1 MPKINYLQVADKLAK
16 RRKFIGPYFIIPV
29 LVLLAIFL
37 YLFFQNSS
45 SDRLDVS
52 YRTTMDTA
60 VELRFVP
67 GSSKESVQVREAVFT
82 EIKRLEELFSR
93 SIADSEINRINN
105 SAGRRPVSVNPE
117 VIFVTEKAIDYANL
131 SRGAFDPTI
140 APLIDLWG
148 FLGQNYR
155 LPGITEIEETLPLVD
170 YTLLEIDSSR
180 STIYLPREGMA
191 LELGGIAKGYIVDQ
205 ALQVLIRAGI
215 EHAFINAGGD
225 IGLIGAK
232 PDGSPWRIGIRH
244 PRKENEIIAVLQATG
259 GAVVTS
265 GDYQRTFEEN
275 SISYHHILNPATGM
289 PSRDLV
295 SVTIVA
301 PTATEADALSTA
313 VFVLGPARGKAL
325 IENMPGI
332 EGILITP
339 DLKLLVSSGL
349 EGKIELQP

>member
-1 MPKINYLQVADKLAK
+1 LPKTNYFQAAVKQAQ
-16 RRKFIGPYFIIPV
+16 RRKLTGPYLIIPV
-29 LVLLAIFL
+29 LVLFVLFL
-37 YLFFQNSS
+37 YLFFQNNSS
-45 SDRLDVS
+45 GRLEVS
-52 YRTTMDTA
+52 YRTTMDTS

-67 GSSKESVQVREAVFT
+67 GSNKEFVQVREAVFT
-82 EIKRLEELFSR
+82 EIERLEELFSR
-93 SIADSEINRINN
+93 SISGSEISQINN
-105 SAGRRPVSVNPE
+105 SAGRRPVSVSPE
-117 VIFVTEKAIDYANL
+117 VIFVTEKAIYYASL
-131 SRGAFDPTI
+131 SSGAFDPTI

-180 STIYLPREGMA
+180 STIYLPREGMS

-232 PDGSPWRIGIRH
+232 PDGSPWRIGVRH
-244 PRKENEIIAVLQATG
+244 PRKENEIIAVLPAIG

-265 GDYQRTFEEN
+265 GDYQRTFEED
-275 SISYHHILNPATGM
+275 SISYHHILKPETGM
-289 PSRDLV
+289 PSRELV
-295 SVTIVA
+295 SVTILA

-313 VFVLGPARGKAL
+313 VFVLGPARGMAL
-325 IENMPGI
+325 IESMPLV
-332 EGILITP
+332 EGVLITP

-349 EGKIELQP
+349 EGIIEIQP

>member
-1 MPKINYLQVADKLAK
+1 MPKTNYFQAAVKQAQ
-16 RRKFIGPYFIIPV
+16 RRKLTGPYFIIPV
-29 LVLLAIFL
+29 LVLFAIFL
-37 YLFFQNSS
+37 YLFFQNNS
-45 SDRLDVS
+45 SDRLEVS
-52 YRTTMDTA
+52 YRTTMDTS

-67 GSSKESVQVREAVFT
+67 GSSKESGQVREDVFT
-82 EIKRLEELFSR
+82 EIERLEELFSR
-93 SIADSEINRINN
+93 SISGSEISQINN
-105 SAGRRPVSVNPE
+105 SAGRRPVSVSPE
-117 VIFVTEKAIDYANL
+117 VIYVTEKAIDYANL
-131 SRGAFDPTI
+131 SSGAFDPTI

-148 FLGQNYR
+148 FLGQNFR

-180 STIYLPREGMA
+180 STIYLPREGMS

-232 PDGSPWRIGIRH
+232 PDGSPWRIGVRH
-244 PRKENEIIAVLQATG
+244 PREENEIIAILPSIG

-275 SISYHHILNPATGM
+275 SISYHHILNPETGM
-289 PSRDLV
+289 PSRELV

-313 VFVLGPARGKAL
+313 VFVLGPARGMAL
-325 IENMPGI
+325 IESMPKV
-332 EGILITP
+332 EGVLITP

-349 EGKIELQP
+349 EGIIEIQP